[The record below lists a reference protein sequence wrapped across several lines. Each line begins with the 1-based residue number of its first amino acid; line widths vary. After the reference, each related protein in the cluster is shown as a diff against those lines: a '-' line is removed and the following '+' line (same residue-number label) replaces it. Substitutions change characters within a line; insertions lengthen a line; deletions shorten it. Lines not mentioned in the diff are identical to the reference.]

1 MVIKSKSKNTLSQ
14 AVSQI
19 VNVRIGDIPK
29 KKKKRKKRAIKKK
42 AQPYSGLGAGSI
54 TQLYPPRVIYATA
67 DQSQLEQQ
75 KFQTDELKTMLKLTQ
90 GELTNVKQNL
100 LEYNPT
106 PPVLKEDPTP
116 TLDDAISGKSMDFSD
131 ASTMTRIPPPLPQ
144 KMNRSSSAPS
154 VGKSELPRPLIQPQN
169 KPNPLESISSK
180 ASQELT
186 GFKTTELSPQEE
198 IPNLKKMN
206 VTKLKELGKQQGIK
220 KVNQYNKKNKD
231 QLADLIMEKMKTQ
244 QIIKKVDL

>member
-42 AQPYSGLGAGSI
+42 PQPYSGLGAGSI

-154 VGKSELPRPLIQPQN
+154 VGKSELPSPLLQPQN
-169 KPNPLESISSK
+169 KPNPLISEYSDDETIITSDSGQGVFRGKNRADFEARFLNVSLSK
-180 ASQELT
+180 
-186 GFKTTELSPQEE
+186 
-198 IPNLKKMN
+198 LKKIAKNDYDIKGITGSKVKKDMVLDKMFESALN
-206 VTKLKELGKQQGIK
+206 ATK
-220 KVNQYNKKNKD
+220 
-231 QLADLIMEKMKTQ
+231 
-244 QIIKKVDL
+244 

>member
-42 AQPYSGLGAGSI
+42 ASPYSGLGAGSI

-100 LEYNPT
+100 LEYNPS
-106 PPVLKEDPTP
+106 PPVLKEDPIP
-116 TLDDAISGKSMDFSD
+116 TLDDEISGKSMDFSD

-154 VGKSELPRPLIQPQN
+154 VGKSSLPIPLLQPQN
-169 KPNPLESISSK
+169 KPNPLTSEYSDDETIITSDSGQGIFRGKNRADFENRFLNVSLSK
-180 ASQELT
+180 
-186 GFKTTELSPQEE
+186 
-198 IPNLKKMN
+198 LKKIAKNDYDVKGITGSKVKKDMVLDKMFESALN
-206 VTKLKELGKQQGIK
+206 ATK
-220 KVNQYNKKNKD
+220 
-231 QLADLIMEKMKTQ
+231 
-244 QIIKKVDL
+244 

>member
-42 AQPYSGLGAGSI
+42 PQPYSGLGAGSI

-106 PPVLKEDPTP
+106 PTVGKEDSIP
-116 TLDDAISGKSMDFSD
+116 TLDDEISGKSMDFSD

-154 VGKSELPRPLIQPQN
+154 VGKSELPSPLLQPQN
-169 KPNPLESISSK
+169 KPNPLISEYSDDETIITSDSGQGVFRGKNRADFEARFLNVSLSK
-180 ASQELT
+180 
-186 GFKTTELSPQEE
+186 
-198 IPNLKKMN
+198 LKKIAKNDYDIKGITGSKVKKDMVLDKMFESALN
-206 VTKLKELGKQQGIK
+206 ATK
-220 KVNQYNKKNKD
+220 
-231 QLADLIMEKMKTQ
+231 
-244 QIIKKVDL
+244 